1 MEVDKIDVI
10 ESFKGR
16 TLRAK
21 DSQREQLVKLLD
33 PRDIRGRSRKW
44 TTAKRM
50 IGELG
55 YEIRESNDSGG
66 RYARILATERTR
78 LRYQYRQLIK
88 TGLDPDDFYRR
99 QAEMLIQEYRKYHP
113 LKN

>member
-1 MEVDKIDVI
+1 MKVDEIDVI
-10 ESFKGR
+10 EHFKGR
-16 TLRAK
+16 MLRPK
-21 DSQREQLVKLLD
+21 DKKREQLVMLLEPKD
-33 PRDIRGRSRKW
+33 SRGRPRKW

-88 TGLDPDDFYRR
+88 AGLDPDDFYRR